1 MPNANHQN
9 AQRHRGFGH
18 RGFGH
23 RASGVRPRRGVRAW
37 SLGLILTCLAVA
49 PAAFAPAAFAPAW
62 ADDAA
67 DARELVDK
75 AKRTIEDFKADPDM
89 GWFRDNL
96 PDAQAVM
103 VVPVLIKA
111 GFIFG
116 GSGGHGVVLWRD
128 AASGRWSYPSFTFM
142 GSITFGLQ
150 IGGEAAEVVLMI
162 RSDKGRRALLSR
174 EFKLGGDVS
183 VAAGPTG
190 AGAQVA
196 TADVL
201 AFSRTKGLFGGL
213 TVEGA
218 VIEPKEKWNKAY
230 YGQAASPEDV
240 LIAQRVSNPHAD
252 PLRQAIARARG
263 DAAPATQAPAAQA
276 PAAQAPAAQAP
287 AAQAP
292 AAPGFSVTIIQAALA
307 AKGYDPGPIDGQ
319 MGAKTREA
327 IRQYQG
333 ATGFEVTGN
342 PSAAL
347 QRSLTGG

>member
-1 MPNANHQN
+1 MPSANHRIQL
-9 AQRHRGFGH
+9 RHRVLALALAWLALSPFE
-18 RGFGH
+18 
-23 RASGVRPRRGVRAW
+23 AS
-37 SLGLILTCLAVA
+37 
-49 PAAFAPAAFAPAW
+49 

-75 AKRTIEDFKADPDM
+75 AKRTVENFKADPDM

-96 PDAQAVM
+96 PDAKAVM
-103 VVPVLIKA
+103 VVPVLLKA

-128 AASGRWSYPSFTFM
+128 DASGRWSYPSFNFM

-162 RSDKGRRALLSR
+162 RSDKGRRALLTR

-218 VIEPKEKWNKAY
+218 VIEPKEKWNQAY
-230 YGQAASPEDV
+230 YGQAASPEEV
-240 LIAQRVSNPHAD
+240 LVAQRVSNPQAD

-263 DAAPATQAPAAQA
+263 DAAPASQAPATQAPAAQA
-276 PAAQAPAAQAP
+276 YN
-287 AAQAP
+287 
-292 AAPGFSVTIIQAALA
+292 VTVIQAALA

-319 MGAKTREA
+319 IGAKTRDA
-327 IRQYQG
+327 IRQYQA

>member
-1 MPNANHQN
+1 MVNAKHRFHH
-9 AQRHRGFGH
+9 RHRGL
-18 RGFGH
+18 
-23 RASGVRPRRGVRAW
+23 ALVLAW
-37 SLGLILTCLAVA
+37 LAFT
-49 PAAFAPAAFAPAW
+49 PAIAL

-67 DARELVDK
+67 DARDLVDK
-75 AKRTIEDFKADPDM
+75 AKQTIEDFKADPDM

-96 PDAQAVM
+96 PDAKAVM
-103 VVPVLIKA
+103 VVPMLLKA

-128 AASGRWSYPSFTFM
+128 DASGRWSYPSFNFM

-150 IGGEAAEVVLMI
+150 IGGEVAEVVLMI

-174 EFKLGGDVS
+174 EFKLGADVS

-201 AFSRTKGLFGGL
+201 AFARTKGLFGGL

-218 VIEPKEKWNKAY
+218 VIEPKEKWNEAY

-240 LIAQRVSNPHAD
+240 LVAQRVGNPQAD

-263 DAAPATQAPAAQA
+263 DAAPASQAPAAQA
-276 PAAQAPAAQAP
+276 PATQAPTTQAPAAQAYN
-287 AAQAP
+287 
-292 AAPGFSVTIIQAALA
+292 VTVIQAALA
-307 AKGYDPGPIDGQ
+307 AKGYDPGPIHGQ
-319 MGAKTREA
+319 IGAKTREA
-327 IRQYQG
+327 IRRYQA
-333 ATGFEVTGN
+333 ATGFEITGN

-347 QRSLTGG
+347 QRSLTGV

>member
-263 DAAPATQAPAAQA
+263 DAAPATQAPAAQT

-287 AAQAP
+287 AAQPP
-292 AAPGFSVTIIQAALA
+292 AAPG
-307 AKGYDPGPIDGQ
+307 
-319 MGAKTREA
+319 
-327 IRQYQG
+327 
-333 ATGFEVTGN
+333 
-342 PSAAL
+342 
-347 QRSLTGG
+347 

>member
-1 MPNANHQN
+1 MPRAYNRNRGQ
-9 AQRHRGFGH
+9 HRGDGQD
-18 RGFGH
+18 
-23 RASGVRPRRGVRAW
+23 RAIRARLW
-37 SLGLILTCLAVA
+37 RYVGTLALALSWIAAA
-49 PAAFAPAAFAPAW
+49 PAAL
-62 ADDAA
+62 ADAAA
-67 DARELVDK
+67 DARATVDK
-75 AKRTIEDFKADPDM
+75 ARQTIEAFKADPDM

-96 PDAQAVM
+96 PDAKAIM
-103 VVPVLIKA
+103 VIPVLIKA

-128 AASGRWSYPSFTFM
+128 EASGRWSYPSFTFM
-142 GSITFGLQ
+142 GSVTFGLQ

-162 RSDKGRRALLSR
+162 RSDRGRRALLSR

-190 AGAQVA
+190 AGAQIA

-218 VIEPKEKWNKAY
+218 VIEPKDTWNRAY
-230 YGQAASPEDV
+230 YGQSTDPDEV
-240 LIAQRVSNPHAD
+240 LVQQSVSNPHAD
-252 PLRQAIARARG
+252 PLRQAIALARG
-263 DAAPATQAPAAQA
+263 DAAPAAQTPAAQA
-276 PAAQAPAAQAP
+276 PAAQAPAAQEYNLT
-287 AAQAP
+287 
-292 AAPGFSVTIIQAALA
+292 VIQAALA
-307 AKGYDPGPIDGQ
+307 AKGYAPGPIDGQ
-319 MGAKTREA
+319 MGAKTRDA
-327 IRQYQG
+327 IRQYQA

>member
-1 MPNANHQN
+1 MPSAIYRIQLR
-9 AQRHRGFGH
+9 ATSIRIRSGRGI
-18 RGFGH
+18 
-23 RASGVRPRRGVRAW
+23 RAL
-37 SLGLILTCLAVA
+37 SLALVVAGLTLA
-49 PAAFAPAAFAPAW
+49 PAAITPVV

-75 AKRTIEDFKADPDM
+75 AKQTIENFKADPDM

-96 PDAQAVM
+96 PDAKAVM
-103 VVPVLIKA
+103 VVPVLLKA

-128 AASGRWSYPSFTFM
+128 PDSGSWSYPSFTFM

-162 RSDKGRRALLSR
+162 RSNKGRRALLAR
-174 EFKLGGDVS
+174 EFKLGGDAS

-190 AGAQVA
+190 AGAQIA

-218 VIEPKEKWNKAY
+218 VIEPKDDWNKAY
-230 YGQAASPEDV
+230 YGQAVSVEDV

-263 DAAPATQAPAAQA
+263 DAVPTTQAPAAQA
-276 PAAQAPAAQAP
+276 PAAQAPAAQTP
-287 AAQAP
+287 TAQDYNLT
-292 AAPGFSVTIIQAALA
+292 VIQAALA
-307 AKGYDPGPIDGQ
+307 AKGYKPGPIDGQ

-327 IRQYQG
+327 IRQYQA
-333 ATGFEVTGN
+333 ATGFEITGN

-347 QRSLTGG
+347 QRSLTGGS

>member
-1 MPNANHQN
+1 MPSAN
-9 AQRHRGFGH
+9 
-18 RGFGH
+18 
-23 RASGVRPRRGVRAW
+23 RRIQPQPWGLALVLAW
-37 SLGLILTCLAVA
+37 LT
-49 PAAFAPAAFAPAW
+49 FAPAFGPAL

-67 DARELVDK
+67 DARETVDK
-75 AKRTIEDFKADPDM
+75 ARRTIEDFKADPDM
-89 GWFRDNL
+89 DWFRDNL

-103 VVPVLIKA
+103 VIPVLIKG
-111 GFIFG
+111 GFIIG
-116 GSGGHGVVLWRD
+116 GSGGYGVVLWRD

-142 GSITFGLQ
+142 GSVTFGLQ
-150 IGGEAAEVVLMI
+150 FGGEAAEVVLLI
-162 RSDKGRRALLSR
+162 RSDKGRRALLAR
-174 EFKLGGDVS
+174 EFKLGGDAS

-190 AGAQVA
+190 VGAQVA

-218 VIEPKEKWNKAY
+218 VIEPMEKWNRAY
-230 YGQAASPEDV
+230 YGQAASVEDV
-240 LIAQRVSNPHAD
+240 LMARRVSNPHAD

-263 DAAPATQAPAAQA
+263 DAVPATQAPATQTQATQA
-276 PAAQAPAAQAP
+276 PATQAYN
-287 AAQAP
+287 
-292 AAPGFSVTIIQAALA
+292 VTVIQAALA

-327 IRQYQG
+327 IRQYQA
-333 ATGFEVTGN
+333 ATGFEITGN

>member
-1 MPNANHQN
+1 MTTAAPTLAPPL
-9 AQRHRGFGH
+9 APPLALA
-18 RGFGH
+18 
-23 RASGVRPRRGVRAW
+23 RALSLALVSAW
-37 SLGLILTCLAVA
+37 L
-49 PAAFAPAAFAPAW
+49 AFAPAITSAWAPAW
-62 ADDAA
+62 ANEAA
-67 DARELVDK
+67 DARDLVDK
-75 AKRTIEDFKADPDM
+75 AKQTIEAFKADPDM

-96 PDAQAVM
+96 PDAKAVM
-103 VVPVLIKA
+103 VIPVLIKG

-128 AASGRWSYPSFTFM
+128 NASGRWSYPSFTFM

-150 IGGEAAEVVLMI
+150 IGAEAAEVVLII
-162 RSDKGRRALLSR
+162 RSDRGRRALLTR

-218 VIEPKEKWNKAY
+218 VIEPKEEWNRAY

-263 DAAPATQAPAAQA
+263 DSPTTQAPATQAPATQAPAAQA
-276 PAAQAPAAQAP
+276 PAAPPPTAQAYN
-287 AAQAP
+287 
-292 AAPGFSVTIIQAALA
+292 VTVIQAALA

-319 MGAKTREA
+319 MGAKTRKA
-327 IRQYQG
+327 IRRYQA

-347 QRSLTGG
+347 QRSLTGGS

>member
-1 MPNANHQN
+1 MACAKQPIEVRNREPWTAL
-9 AQRHRGFGH
+9 R
-18 RGFGH
+18 
-23 RASGVRPRRGVRAW
+23 RAARAL
-37 SLGLILTCLAVA
+37 SLALTCLVLVSVAAV
-49 PAAFAPAAFAPAW
+49 

-67 DARELVDK
+67 DARATVEK
-75 AKRTIEDFKADPDM
+75 ARRTIEDFKADPDM
-89 GWFRDNL
+89 GWFRDHL
-96 PDAQAVM
+96 PDAKAVM
-103 VVPVLIKA
+103 VVPVLVKG
-111 GFIFG
+111 GFIIG
-116 GSGGHGVVLWRD
+116 GSGGNGVVLWRD
-128 AASGRWSYPSFTFM
+128 DASGRWSYPSFTFM
-142 GSITFGLQ
+142 GSVTFGLQ

-218 VIEPKEKWNKAY
+218 VIEPREKLNKAY
-230 YGQAASPEDV
+230 YGQPVSPEDV
-240 LIAQRVSNPHAD
+240 LIKQRVGNPHAD

-263 DAAPATQAPAAQA
+263 DATPATQAPASQA
-276 PAAQAPAAQAP
+276 PAGQAPVAQAYDLK
-287 AAQAP
+287 
-292 AAPGFSVTIIQAALA
+292 VIQAALA

-319 MGAKTREA
+319 MGPKTREA
-327 IRQYQG
+327 IRQYQ
-333 ATGFEVTGN
+333 AAAGFEVTGN

-347 QRSLTGG
+347 QRSLTGGG

>member
-1 MPNANHQN
+1 MPSANHRFQL
-9 AQRHRGFGH
+9 RRRGFGLHRGFGLDQD
-18 RGFGH
+18 
-23 RASGVRPRRGVRAW
+23 RAARPWPAARA
-37 SLGLILTCLAVA
+37 LALVLA
-49 PAAFAPAAFAPAW
+49 WLAFAPAAFAPAIAPAL
-62 ADDAA
+62 ADDAT
-67 DARELVDK
+67 DARDLVDK
-75 AKRTIEDFKADPDM
+75 AKQTIEDFKADPDM
-89 GWFRDNL
+89 SWFRDNL
-96 PDAQAVM
+96 PDAKAVM
-103 VVPVLIKA
+103 VVPVLIKG
-111 GFIFG
+111 GFIIG

-128 AASGRWSYPSFTFM
+128 STSGRWSYPSFNFM

-218 VIEPKEKWNKAY
+218 VIEPKEKWNQAY
-230 YGQAASPEDV
+230 YGQAASAEDV

-252 PLRQAIARARG
+252 PLRRAIARARG
-263 DAAPATQAPAAQA
+263 DAVPASQAPATQAPAAQ
-276 PAAQAPAAQAP
+276 
-287 AAQAP
+287 
-292 AAPGFSVTIIQAALA
+292 GYNVTVIQAALA

-327 IRQYQG
+327 IRQYQA

>member
-1 MPNANHQN
+1 MPLPQIRNADSLMNPRT
-9 AQRHRGFGH
+9 ALR
-18 RGFGH
+18 
-23 RASGVRPRRGVRAW
+23 RAVTVVL
-37 SLGLILTCLAVA
+37 LGLAWVIFDPETAIPEALADA
-49 PAAFAPAAFAPAW
+49 
-62 ADDAA
+62 AA
-67 DARELVDK
+67 DARETVDK

-96 PDAQAVM
+96 PDAKAVM
-103 VVPVLIKA
+103 VVPVLLKA

-128 AASGRWSYPSFTFM
+128 DASGRWSYPSFTFM
-142 GSITFGLQ
+142 GSVTFGLQ
-150 IGGEAAEVVLMI
+150 IGGEAAQVVLMI
-162 RSDKGRRALLSR
+162 RSDRGRRALLAR

-230 YGQAASPEDV
+230 YGQAVSPEEV
-240 LIAQRVSNPHAD
+240 LIEQRVGNPQAD
-252 PLRQAIARARG
+252 PLRQAIAAARG
-263 DAAPATQAPAAQA
+263 DAAPATQAPAAEAPATQA
-276 PAAQAPAAQAP
+276 PAAQ
-287 AAQAP
+287 
-292 AAPGFSVTIIQAALA
+292 GYDLTIIQAALA
-307 AKGYDPGPIDGQ
+307 AKGYQPGPIDGQ
-319 MGAKTREA
+319 MGGKTREA
-327 IRQYQG
+327 IRQYQA

>member
-1 MPNANHQN
+1 MASANPSIEPGDTN
-9 AQRHRGFGH
+9 FA
-18 RGFGH
+18 
-23 RASGVRPRRGVRAW
+23 VRLRRGAGAFCLTLAW
-37 SLGLILTCLAVA
+37 L
-49 PAAFAPAAFAPAW
+49 AFAPAAIIPAR
-62 ADDAA
+62 ADDAL
-67 DARELVDK
+67 DARQTVEK
-75 AKRTIEDFKADPDM
+75 AKQTIEDFKADPDM

-96 PDAQAVM
+96 PDAKAVM
-103 VVPVLIKA
+103 VVPVLVKA

-128 AASGRWSYPSFTFM
+128 DASGVWSYPSFTFM
-142 GSITFGLQ
+142 GSVTFGLQ
-150 IGGEAAEVVLMI
+150 FGGEAAEVVLMI
-162 RSDKGRRALLSR
+162 RSEKGRRALLSR
-174 EFKLGGDVS
+174 EFKLGGDAS

-218 VIEPKEKWNKAY
+218 VIEPKDKWNKAY
-230 YGQAASPEDV
+230 YGQTADPDDI
-240 LIAQRVSNPHAD
+240 LIRQSVSNGHAD

-263 DAAPATQAPAAQA
+263 DAAPAAQAPAAPATQAPAAQT
-276 PAAQAPAAQAP
+276 PATQEYNLT
-287 AAQAP
+287 
-292 AAPGFSVTIIQAALA
+292 VIQAALA

-327 IRQYQG
+327 IRQYQA
-333 ATGFEVTGN
+333 ATGFEITGN

>member
-1 MPNANHQN
+1 MPLPHDRNTDPRVCPRTAL
-9 AQRHRGFGH
+9 R
-18 RGFGH
+18 
-23 RASGVRPRRGVRAW
+23 RAVTVVM
-37 SLGLILTCLAVA
+37 LGLAWAILDPDTAIPKAVA
-49 PAAFAPAAFAPAW
+49 
-62 ADDAA
+62 DEAA
-67 DARELVDK
+67 DARETVDK
-75 AKRTIEDFKADPDM
+75 ARQTIEDFKADPDM

-218 VIEPKEKWNKAY
+218 VIEPKETWNKAY
-230 YGQAASPEDV
+230 YGQAASPEEV
-240 LIAQRVSNPHAD
+240 LIEQRVGNPQAD
-252 PLRQAIARARG
+252 PLRQAIARARS
-263 DAAPATQAPAAQA
+263 DAAPATQAPAAEAPATQA
-276 PAAQAPAAQAP
+276 PAAQ
-287 AAQAP
+287 
-292 AAPGFSVTIIQAALA
+292 GYDLKVIQAALA
-307 AKGYDPGPIDGQ
+307 AKGYKPGPIDGQ
-319 MGAKTREA
+319 MGTKTREA
-327 IRQYQG
+327 IRQYQA

>member
-1 MPNANHQN
+1 MARAKHRIQH
-9 AQRHRGFGH
+9 RHWGVGQDREIQA
-18 RGFGH
+18 
-23 RASGVRPRRGVRAW
+23 RARRFVGA
-37 SLGLILTCLAVA
+37 LALAVA
-49 PAAFAPAAFAPAW
+49 WFALAPAAIAPAF

-67 DARELVDK
+67 DARETVDK
-75 AKRTIEDFKADPDM
+75 ARQTIEDFKADPDM

-96 PDAQAVM
+96 PDAKAVM
-103 VVPVLIKA
+103 VVPVLIKG
-111 GFIFG
+111 GFIIG

-128 AASGRWSYPSFTFM
+128 DASGRWSYPSFNFI
-142 GSITFGLQ
+142 GSVTFGLQ

-162 RSDKGRRALLSR
+162 RSDRGRRALLSR

-218 VIEPKEKWNKAY
+218 VIEPKDKWNKAY
-230 YGQAASPEDV
+230 YGKAASAEDV
-240 LIAQRVSNPHAD
+240 LIAQNVSNPQAD
-252 PLRQAIARARG
+252 PLRLAIARARG
-263 DAAPATQAPAAQA
+263 DAAPASAAPAAQA
-276 PAAQAPAAQAP
+276 PAAQAPAAQDYN
-287 AAQAP
+287 
-292 AAPGFSVTIIQAALA
+292 VTVIQAALA

-327 IRQYQG
+327 IRQYQA

>member
-1 MPNANHQN
+1 MPSTD
-9 AQRHRGFGH
+9 HRIQLPHRDFGLG
-18 RGFGH
+18 REP
-23 RASGVRPRRGVRAW
+23 GVRPRRGVRAL
-37 SLGLILTCLAVA
+37 SLGLILACFTVA
-49 PAAFAPAAFAPAW
+49 PAAFAPAL

-67 DARELVDK
+67 DARDLVDK
-75 AKRTIEDFKADPDM
+75 AKQTIEDFKADPDM

-103 VVPVLIKA
+103 VVPVLLKA

-128 AASGRWSYPSFTFM
+128 GASGRWSYPSFTFM

-174 EFKLGGDVS
+174 EFKLGADVS

-201 AFSRTKGLFGGL
+201 AFARTKGLFGGL

-218 VIEPKEKWNKAY
+218 VIEPKDEWNEAY

-240 LIAQRVSNPHAD
+240 LIAQSVANRHAD

-276 PAAQAPAAQAP
+276 PATQAPTAQDYN
-287 AAQAP
+287 
-292 AAPGFSVTIIQAALA
+292 VTVIQAALA

-327 IRQYQG
+327 IRQYQA

-347 QRSLTGG
+347 QRSLIGS

>member
-1 MPNANHQN
+1 MTSAK
-9 AQRHRGFGH
+9 HRFHH
-18 RGFGH
+18 R
-23 RASGVRPRRGVRAW
+23 RRGLALVLAW
-37 SLGLILTCLAVA
+37 L
-49 PAAFAPAAFAPAW
+49 AFAPAPAW
-62 ADDAA
+62 ADKAA

-75 AKRTIEDFKADPDM
+75 AKQTIEDFKAAPDM

-96 PDAQAVM
+96 PDAKAVM

-116 GSGGHGVVLWRD
+116 GSGGRGVVLWRD
-128 AASGRWSYPSFTFM
+128 GASGRWSYPSFTFM

-150 IGGEAAEVVLMI
+150 IGGEAAEVVLII
-162 RSDKGRRALLSR
+162 RSDRGRRALLTR

-218 VIEPKEKWNKAY
+218 VIEPKEEWNQAY

-276 PAAQAPAAQAP
+276 PATQAP

-292 AAPGFSVTIIQAALA
+292 AAPPPAAPPPAAQAYNVTVIQAALA

-327 IRQYQG
+327 IRQYQA

>member
-1 MPNANHQN
+1 MPNADHRNPQL
-9 AQRHRGFGH
+9 HRGFGY

-23 RASGVRPRRGVRAW
+23 RASGVRPRRGIRAW

-67 DARELVDK
+67 DARNLVDK
-75 AKRTIEDFKADPDM
+75 AKRTIENFKADPDM

-116 GSGGHGVVLWRD
+116 ASGGHGVVLWRD

-150 IGGEAAEVVLMI
+150 IGGEAAEVVLII

-201 AFSRTKGLFGGL
+201 AFARTKGLFGGL

-218 VIEPKEKWNKAY
+218 VIEPKETWNKAY

-276 PAAQAPAAQAP
+276 PAAQAPAA
-287 AAQAP
+287 
-292 AAPGFSVTIIQAALA
+292 PGYSVTIIQAALA